1 MRVPGAALIMNVV
14 VLTAVLS
21 CLNSALYI
29 TSRVLFV
36 LSSRGD
42 APAWLVQ
49 VDARK
54 VPTRAIITSSLFG
67 YLAMAASILSPQV
80 IFSFLVNASG
90 ATMLFIY
97 LMLCAAEL
105 RQRPEYERTEPSRL
119 TVRMWL
125 FPWSTY
131 GVIVAILAVLAAMAA
146 TADLAS
152 QLYSSLLVALLVW
165 GAYLLRRMR
174 ATKLPAAG

>member
-1 MRVPGAALIMNVV
+1 
-14 VLTAVLS
+14 
-21 CLNSALYI
+21 
-29 TSRVLFV
+29 
-36 LSSRGD
+36 
-42 APAWLVQ
+42 
-49 VDARK
+49 
-54 VPTRAIITSSLFG
+54 
-67 YLAMAASILSPQV
+67 
-80 IFSFLVNASG
+80 
-90 ATMLFIY
+90 
-97 LMLCAAEL
+97 
-105 RQRPEYERTEPSRL
+105 
-119 TVRMWL
+119 MWL